1 MVAFVVRVP
10 ESTPAGRNVFLAGD
24 GPHWGDWSAT
34 GVALTR
40 QSDGTYFAEVALPK
54 GFRGHFLVTLGRW
67 REVECYRGGDER
79 PPRPLGGNGQQP
91 IAVEVAAWG
100 PTRWIYHHNFPSRYV
115 RRTRSLTVWL
125 PPAYMIEP
133 HRRFPVFYLHD
144 GQNLF
149 DAETAF
155 AGVPWRVDEVAEQAI
170 RAGRV
175 QPVILVGI
183 ANTADRLSE
192 YGPRRCGAGR
202 PDDFS
207 RDYGRFLVEEVKPFI
222 DAQYRTLSG
231 PEHTAVGGS
240 SMGGL
245 IALHLCKWYPKVFGM
260 CIAMSP
266 SLWWEREYFLR
277 TLRVWPY
284 WLKHCRIWLD
294 VGTHENSTVE
304 ASRFTVRRAQQLA
317 RLLACYGLTEG
328 RQYRYLEVPGA
339 GHHETAWGTRFHQ
352 VLSFFLGTG

>member
-10 ESTPAGRNVFLAGD
+10 ESTPVGRDVFLAGD
-24 GPHWGDWSAT
+24 GLHLGDWSAT

-40 QSDGTYFAEVALPK
+40 QSDGTYFAEVALPE

-67 REVECYRGGDER
+67 RQVECHLRGYER
-79 PPRPLGGNGQQP
+79 LPRLLVGHSPQP
-91 IAVEVAAWG
+91 IDIAVSAWG

-115 RRTRSLTVWL
+115 RQARSLTVWL

-170 RAGRV
+170 RARRV

-183 ANTADRLSE
+183 ANTADRLGE
-192 YGPRRCGAGR
+192 YGPRRCGAAR

-207 RDYGRFLVEEVKPFI
+207 RDYGRFVVEEVKPFI

-260 CIAMSP
+260 CMAMSP

-304 ASRFTVRRAQQLA
+304 ASRLTVRRAQQLA
-317 RLLACYGLTEG
+317 RLLARYGLTEG
-328 RQYRYLEVPGA
+328 RHYRYWEVPGA

-352 VLSFFLGTG
+352 VLSFFFGTG